1 MTHGAD
7 AATGAAR
14 ARADAQV
21 GSRTGDAGTVV
32 GVTAGA
38 GDSAADV
45 PVTRVRA
52 GHLLAWDGA
61 DHVLLRDAELV
72 HRGSEIVFA
81 GHGYPGRVDTEVDAS
96 GALVMPGLI
105 DLDAL
110 TDLDH
115 CLLDSWGDREETGGF
130 NWSPE
135 YAAAPTGV
143 LTQEER
149 TLMREYALAQL
160 ARYGVTTYMPI
171 ASEVHAQWAE
181 TCRDFE
187 DVAAVTRR
195 LGLRGYLGPSY
206 RAGVNVY
213 GPDGADVFQDAERG
227 AAGFAE
233 ARAFLDHVATL
244 DTDLVHGVL
253 LPCRI
258 ETLTFELMEQTAA
271 LAMER
276 DVHVRLHCLQGAREP
291 AFTQRFWGLGV
302 VDSLERSGLLEAKLL
317 IPHGRELGDLRD
329 AEVVAGADVQ
339 RLVAHDVP
347 IIHCPLT
354 SARYGSALLSFE
366 AYRRAGLTMVLGTDS
381 FPPDLIRGIDV
392 GVQLSKIVDESLA
405 AGRVDNYVRAATSV
419 AADVL
424 GRPDLGRLAPGA
436 TADYIVTDLTDFAT
450 GVVEDPVRTLVV
462 NGSGRDV
469 VRTVVA
475 GRTVMA
481 DGVVLGVKD
490 MDALQERAQEL
501 FGKLRAAYSDRDH
514 LHRSA
519 DALFPPSFVHAEEL
533 A

>member
-1 MTHGAD
+1 M
-7 AATGAAR
+7 AT
-14 ARADAQV
+14 ADAQQ
-21 GSRTGDAGTVV
+21 G
-32 GVTAGA
+32 
-38 GDSAADV
+38 AADA

-72 HRGSEIVFA
+72 HRGAEIVFA
-81 GHGYPGRVDTEVDAS
+81 GHGYTGEVDEEVDARGS
-96 GALVMPGLI
+96 LVMPGLI

-110 TDLDH
+110 TDIDH

-135 YAAAPTGV
+135 YAADPTGA

-149 TLMREYALAQL
+149 ALMREYALAQL
-160 ARYGVTTYMPI
+160 ARHGVTTYMPI

-181 TCRDFE
+181 TCRDFA
-187 DVAAVTRR
+187 DVAEVTQR
-195 LGLRGYLGPSY
+195 LGLRGYMGPSY
-206 RAGVNVY
+206 RAGVSVY
-213 GPDGADVFQDAERG
+213 GPEGADVHQDVERG
-227 AAGFAE
+227 EAGLAE
-233 ARAFLDHVATL
+233 ARAFLDHAESL

-258 ETLTFELMEQTAA
+258 ETLTFELMEQTAQ
-271 LAMER
+271 LARER
-276 DVHVRLHCLQGAREP
+276 DVHVRLHCLQGAKEP
-291 AFTQRFWGLGV
+291 VYTQRFWGMDV
-302 VDSLERSGLLEAKLL
+302 VESLERSGLLEAKLL

-329 AEVVAGADVQ
+329 PEVAAGAEVQA
-339 RLVAHDVP
+339 LVRHDVP

-381 FPPDLIRGIDV
+381 FPPDLFRGIDV

-405 AGRVDNYVRAATSV
+405 AGRVDDYVRAATSV

-436 TADYIVTDLTDFAT
+436 TADYIVADLTDFAT
-450 GVVEDPVRTLVV
+450 GVVDDPVRTLVV

-475 GRTVMA
+475 GRTIMA
-481 DGVVLGVKD
+481 DGVVRGVDD
-490 MDALQERAQEL
+490 MDALAAQAQEL
-501 FGKLRAAYSDRDH
+501 FATLRSSYADRDYR
-514 LHRSA
+514 HRSA
-519 DALFPPSFVHAEEL
+519 DELFPPAFTTEGSPA
-533 A
+533 